1 MTAVSLCASLGRWC
15 GRRGWRLRWT
25 EGTGP
30 HHYRQR
36 RSYWTE
42 SRAEAEALQP
52 LLRVTGTTL
61 DDAQHALLQAGQV
74 SR

>member
-1 MTAVSLCASLGRWC
+1 MTAVSLCAALGRRC
-15 GRRGWRLRWT
+15 GRPGWRLRWT

-30 HHYRQR
+30 HYGRRR
-36 RSYWTE
+36 RSFWTE

-52 LLRVTGTTL
+52 LLRVPGTTIEA
-61 DDAQHALLQAGQV
+61 AQHALLQARQV